1 MTEIDFDEIKRMLK
15 RYINSEEKAPLFQK
29 WHFEEKGGVEKM
41 RMFFKV
47 PNSEVEV
54 IMGSFRVLD
63 SDQLN
68 PSIHTY
74 IHTDSVAV

>member
-1 MTEIDFDEIKRMLK
+1 MTEIDFDEIKRILK
-15 RYINSEEKAPLFQK
+15 RYINSEKTAPLFEN
-29 WHFEEKGGVEKM
+29 WYFEEKGVEKM

-47 PNSEVEV
+47 PNSEIEV
-54 IMGSFRVLD
+54 IMGSSRVLD

-74 IHTDSVAV
+74 IHTGSVAV